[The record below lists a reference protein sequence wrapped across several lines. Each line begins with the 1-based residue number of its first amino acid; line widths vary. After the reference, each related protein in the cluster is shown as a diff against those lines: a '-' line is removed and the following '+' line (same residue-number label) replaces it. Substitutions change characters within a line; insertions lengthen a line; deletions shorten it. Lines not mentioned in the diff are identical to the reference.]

1 MSNKRA
7 YKIIIKVT
15 YNLSQ
20 ISKNS
25 DTTRIIRIRKLYE
38 VMASDVKVKN
48 GENAR
53 TAFSGFPRQ
62 DVA

>member
-38 VMASDVKVKN
+38 VMVSDVKVKN
-48 GENAR
+48 IKTDTISALMF
-53 TAFSGFPRQ
+53 TRQ